1 MTDCAICGSE
11 IEVLREDKIPL
22 CDKCKEKIKED
33 YLDCA
38 KTEEKEAE
46 REG

>member
-11 IEVLREDKIPL
+11 IGVCKDKIPL
-22 CDKCKEKIKED
+22 CDKCKEGFRKD
-33 YLDCA
+33 Y
-38 KTEEKEAE
+38 TEKEEAR